1 MDFEKVL
8 LVCAAL
14 IPAIVLCVYIFIK
27 DRAEKE
33 PVGLLFALF
42 GLGALACIP
51 ASYIESVLLWVIDK
65 FFTLFATEYNG
76 ELVLSG
82 IGYRIYQIFRNF
94 VGVALVEEGLKFLA
108 MFFITRKN
116 KNFNSL
122 FDGIVYAVFVSLG
135 FAAFENVMY
144 VLSNGWINALVRA
157 VTAVPGHM
165 FNAVIMG
172 YFYSYWH
179 LYEKAKEKENEL
191 FQNGVITVYGSWKPE
206 FPLADQKAGCIL
218 LPIVTHGFYD
228 YCASM
233 SGLVYL
239 IVFLVFLVL
248 LYVFCFGNIRKM
260 SKKDNSD
267 KSWVTTLLISKY
279 PELKNYLLLDYITSL
294 AKEAESKKH
303 E

>member
-1 MDFEKVL
+1 MNLEKTL

-14 IPAIVLCVYIFIK
+14 LPAIVLCVYIFIK

-33 PVGLLFALF
+33 PVGLLLALF

-51 ASYIESVLLWVIDK
+51 ASYIESVLLWAINEI
-65 FFTLFATEYNG
+65 FSIFATEYNG

-82 IGYRIYQIFRNF
+82 FGYRIYQIFNNF
-94 VGVALVEEGLKFLA
+94 VGIALVEEGLKFLA
-108 MFFITRKN
+108 MFFVTRKN

-144 VLSNGWINALVRA
+144 VLNNGWINALLRA

-179 LYEKAKEKENEL
+179 LYEKAKEKENKL
-191 FQNGVITVYGSWKPE
+191 FRKGIITAYGSWKPD

-239 IVFLVFLVL
+239 IIFSMFLVL
-248 LYVFCFGNIRKM
+248 LYVFCFVNIRKM
-260 SKKDNSD
+260 SKRDNSD
-267 KSWVTTLLISKY
+267 KSWVTTLLIAKY
-279 PELKNYLLLDYITSL
+279 PELKTYLMLDYVIETSD
-294 AKEAESKKH
+294 EAEAEKH
-303 E
+303 K